1 MGDKGLTLKPPYTQC
16 TEGGTGSGKDL
27 KGRERWKRN
36 RIHTTISRNPFQSS
50 PPIVPKVAHS
60 LHRPTPRHSQT
71 QTAVSSD
78 SDGGCGRLL
87 KNSPLPAFLVAF
99 LAQFYP
105 ITLSPCVP
113 AQIAWIWPSSMTPL
127 ICFHG
132 PPSQLE

>member
-78 SDGGCGRLL
+78 SDGGRGRLL
-87 KNSPLPAFLVAF
+87 KKLALTCFFGRISCPILPH
-99 LAQFYP
+99 Y
-105 ITLSPCVP
+105 TLSLRSCSDCLDL
-113 AQIAWIWPSSMTPL
+113 AFFHDSIDMLSWPSFTT
-127 ICFHG
+127 
-132 PPSQLE
+132 